1 MKKLIATD
9 IDGTLVKDSSPVV
22 EAVIPDTMHALI
34 EQGNICVV
42 ASGRQYYSI
51 RNVFNKIK
59 DEIAYIAENG
69 AHIRYQGT
77 DLYVKAMRRE
87 DVEGIIRDFRN
98 YKDTCEIIVSSPD
111 GSYLETENQDFI
123 DLIHYSYHNKYQ
135 VVKDILAEDIT
146 VIKIAIFRK
155 GSIRELGERVFIPK
169 CESRVKTCMAG
180 EEWVDFMDASVD
192 KGHALKYL
200 QEYFGISK
208 ANTMAFGDN
217 ANDIGMLQA
226 AGESYVVAN
235 AREEVK
241 KWANHICPPY
251 WEKGVYQVLKELI

>member
-1 MKKLIATD
+1 MIRLIATD

-22 EAVIPDTMHALI
+22 DDIIPDTMHTLI

-42 ASGRQYYSI
+42 ASGRQYCSI
-51 RNVFNKIK
+51 RSIFHKIE

-69 AHIRYQGT
+69 AHIRYQGN
-77 DLYVKAMRRE
+77 DLYVQEMERE
-87 DVEGIIRDFRN
+87 DIVGIIEDFRH
-98 YKDTCEIIVSSPD
+98 YKDTCDIIVSTPD
-111 GSYLETENQDFI
+111 GSYLETKNQEFI
-123 DLIHYSYHNKYQ
+123 DLIHYSYRNKYR
-135 VVKDILAEDIT
+135 VVEDILAEDIT
-146 VIKIAIFRK
+146 IIKIAIYRK
-155 GSIRELGERVFIPK
+155 NSIRELGEKVFIPK
-169 CESRVKTCMAG
+169 WELRVKACMAG

-208 ANTMAFGDN
+208 ADTMVFGDN

-226 AGESYVVAN
+226 AEESYVVAN
-235 AREEVK
+235 ARKEVK
-241 KWANHICPPY
+241 KWAKYICPPY

>member
-1 MKKLIATD
+1 MKRLIATD

-22 EAVIPDTMHALI
+22 EDVIPDTMHALI
-34 EQGNICVV
+34 KQGNICVV
-42 ASGRQYYSI
+42 ASGRQYHSI
-51 RNVFNKIK
+51 RNVFNRIK

-69 AHIRYQGT
+69 AHIRYQGN
-77 DLYVKAMRRE
+77 DLYVKAMKRE
-87 DVEGIIRDFRN
+87 DAVGIIQDFRN
-98 YKDTCEIIVSSPD
+98 YNGTCEMIVSTPD
-111 GSYLETENQDFI
+111 GSYLETENQEFI

-146 VIKIAIFRK
+146 IIKIAIFRK
-155 GSIRELGERVFIPK
+155 GSIRELGEKVFIPK
-169 CESRVKTCMAG
+169 WESRVKTCMAG

-192 KGHALKYL
+192 KGHALQYL

-208 ANTMAFGDN
+208 TATMAFGDN